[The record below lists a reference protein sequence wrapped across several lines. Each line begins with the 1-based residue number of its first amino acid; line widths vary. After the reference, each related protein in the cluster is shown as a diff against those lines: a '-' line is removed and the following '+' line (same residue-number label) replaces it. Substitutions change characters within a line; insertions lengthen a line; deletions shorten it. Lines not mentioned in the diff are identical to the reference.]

1 MNGPHMNLRLAIL
14 ALTDKYQL
22 SATQHAELGQL
33 AGIGRQP
40 ASLSQHLQSGIAVL
54 AAALG
59 GLGML
64 FWIAANWQSLSGG
77 SRFALLETALT
88 AALLGAWLRPAAR
101 VPLSL
106 LGCIACGGLL
116 AHFGQTYQTGA
127 DPWQLFALW
136 AALTLPLCLGVRHD
150 ALWMAWAI
158 VALTAAVLF
167 SSIVPGR
174 TLLHSSLGSW
184 MPAIALAAAFRF
196 APGTGAW
203 PMRLCMIYATM
214 GLSWVALASLF
225 EDENHGYYLFTLLS
239 IAALVYAFC
248 LRKLFDVFVI
258 SALGLGA
265 NVLLVSG
272 LIRLLA
278 INNRDM
284 NTAAMLLIGCFAAA
298 LLAGT
303 VKLVMFL
310 TRAYTGEQLA

>member
-1 MNGPHMNLRLAIL
+1 MNRRLAIL
-14 ALTDKYQL
+14 ALTEKYKL
-22 SATQHAELGQL
+22 SAQHHAEIKRL
-33 AGIGRQP
+33 AGIGQQP
-40 ASLSQHLQSGIAVL
+40 AALSQHLQTGIAVL

-59 GLGML
+59 GLGLL
-64 FWIAANWQSLSGG
+64 FWVAANWQLLSSG
-77 SRFALLETALT
+77 SRFALLEIVLT
-88 AALLGAWLRPAAR
+88 VALLGAWLRPAAR
-101 VPLSL
+101 LPLSL
-106 LGCIACGGLL
+106 LGFIACGSML

-136 AALTLPLCLGVRHD
+136 AALTLPLCFSVRHD

-184 MPAIALAAAFRF
+184 VPAIALAAAFRF
-196 APGTGAW
+196 VPGTGAW

-214 GLSWVALASLF
+214 GLSWVAFVSLF
-225 EDENHGYYLFTLLS
+225 DDKDYGYYLLTLLS
-239 IAALVYAFC
+239 IAALAYAFC

-265 NVLLVSG
+265 NVLLIAG

-278 INNRDM
+278 VSNSDLT
-284 NTAAMLLIGCFAAA
+284 TAAMLMIGCAAAA

-303 VKLVMFL
+303 VKLIMYL
-310 TRAYTGEQLA
+310 ARTYSGEDMA